1 MKTWIQQV
9 PTSHILHLF
18 RSYINLFWAHLTL
31 SLLHRDH
38 HDPPAL
44 PVSAFPPPT
53 SSALCVWAG
62 GDLRTPRAV
71 STQQKWALRRGR
83 CCSCRGTSGWS
94 HCSRDPSGTGEQR
107 FGAEPG
113 WAALL
118 HTHEW
123 MYEPTHSHIQQGW
136 STVTPNTGKH
146 IAAQKLLTCQ
156 LRRNISR

>member
-1 MKTWIQQV
+1 MLGCIFFIIITRMWKIAFNRCPFLTYCTFQELHQLILDSFNTVTPSQRPSWT
-9 PTSHILHLF
+9 TSPPRF
-18 RSYINLFWAHLTL
+18 CL
-31 SLLHRDH
+31 S
-38 HDPPAL
+38 PNIECP
-44 PVSAFPPPT
+44 
-53 SSALCVWAG
+53 LCVGGG

-123 MYEPTHSHIQQGW
+123 MYEPTHSHIHKDDPQSRLIQ
-136 STVTPNTGKH
+136 GKH
-146 IAAQKLLTCQ
+146 IAP
-156 LRRNISR
+156 